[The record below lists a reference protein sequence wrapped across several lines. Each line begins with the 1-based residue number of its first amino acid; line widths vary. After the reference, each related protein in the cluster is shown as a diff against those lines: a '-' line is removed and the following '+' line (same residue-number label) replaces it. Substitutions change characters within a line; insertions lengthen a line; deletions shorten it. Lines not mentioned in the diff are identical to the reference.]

1 MPLIYFIRHGQ
12 TDWNAERRIQG
23 HLDAPLN
30 DTGRGQAARNGRV
43 LAGVI
48 GDPNAFEYV
57 SSPLIRASETM
68 EIVRRALRLDP
79 TGYRTDLRLREF
91 NLGDW
96 QGLRAPDID
105 RDFPDLIAQ
114 READPWNFCPPGE
127 GAESYAMLSVRVLDW
142 LAGARCDTVVTA
154 HGGVMRCLR
163 AHFAPMDFALLPK
176 LESPQDKVL
185 RIADGAL
192 SWL

>member
-30 DTGRGQAARNGRV
+30 DTGRGQAARNGSV
-43 LAGVI
+43 LAGMI

-57 SSPLIRASETM
+57 SSPLSRASETM
-68 EIVRRALRLDP
+68 EIVRRALGLDP
-79 TGYRTDLRLREF
+79 KAYRTDPRLREF

-96 QGLRAPDID
+96 QGKRAPDID

-114 READPWNFCPPGE
+114 READPWNFCPPG
-127 GAESYAMLSVRVLDW
+127 ASSESYAMLSIRVLDW
-142 LAGARCDTVVTA
+142 LAGSGGDTVVTA
-154 HGGVMRCLR
+154 HGGVMRCLY
-163 AHFAPMDFALLPK
+163 AHFSRVAFAQVRA
-176 LESPQDKVL
+176 LEAPQDKLL